1 MAQIDNPKRGDFKGN
16 SMIYTVANIAYG
28 QNATFDFDVTT
39 SPKAKED
46 LKLDQ
51 TPMGWVETGVDY
63 GKPSC
68 EIKK

>member
-1 MAQIDNPKRGDFKGN
+1 
-16 SMIYTVANIAYG
+16 MIYTVANIAYG

-51 TPMGWVETGVDY
+51 TPMGWTNTGVSYDT
-63 GKPSC
+63 KAC
-68 EIKK
+68 QLQN

>member
-1 MAQIDNPKRGDFKGN
+1 
-16 SMIYTVANIAYG
+16 MIYTVANIAYG

-51 TPMGWVETGVDY
+51 TPMGWTVTGVDY
-63 GKPSC
+63 GKAAC
-68 EIKK
+68 EIKE